1 MLPSENELVKIGFKR
16 IKRSSL
22 AKLVRRVER
31 FELKYYRD
39 MLSSRKNILHI
50 SREMM
55 EESSDDESESDDEI
69 EISGHESSDL
79 ESESELT
86 DEE

>member
-1 MLPSENELVKIGFKR
+1 
-16 IKRSSL
+16 
-22 AKLVRRVER
+22 
-31 FELKYYRD
+31 
-39 MLSSRKNILHI
+39 MLSSRKNILYI